1 MSFIL
6 DALRKSEHERQRQTG
21 PALAE
26 VAVAPPRPRTNTWAT
41 AAIVLLLVNLVAVA
55 VLLFNRSRQENG
67 APLAEAGPAGAAPV
81 TQSATT
87 QAASDD
93 VSPRP
98 DLQRAPPPMLQP
110 AREPAPVTA
119 DLHNPLEEEVSAG
132 PPLLDPQLVADA
144 AAAPEGPPA
153 VSVAPSRGGSVVYE
167 SLPDTATLGAPPTDA
182 RAASTSGLPT
192 ADEIAAG
199 GGIPALAL
207 QLHVYSNRPQDRFVF
222 INAHKYRE
230 GDTLQEGPRVEQI
243 TAEGVLLDFRGSRF
257 LLPRD

>member
-26 VAVAPPRPRTNTWAT
+26 VAVAPPRPRTNAWAT

-55 VLLFNRSRQENG
+55 VLLFNRSRQESG
-67 APLAEAGPAGAAPV
+67 APLAEAGPAGAAPI

-87 QAASDD
+87 QSPSDGAT
-93 VSPRP
+93 RP
-98 DLQRAPPPMLQP
+98 DVQRAPPPMLRP

-119 DLHNPLEEEVSAG
+119 DIRNPLAEEVTAG
-132 PPLLDPQLVADA
+132 PPLLDPQLAADGA
-144 AAAPEGPPA
+144 AVPEGPPA
-153 VSVAPSRGGSVVYE
+153 VSVASSRGGSVVYE
-167 SLPDTATLGAPPTDA
+167 SLPDTATLGAPRSDS
-182 RAASTSGLPT
+182 RVASTSGLPT
-192 ADEIAAG
+192 ADEVAAR

-222 INAHKYRE
+222 INGQKYRE

-243 TAEGVLLDFRGSRF
+243 TAEGVLLDSRGSRF